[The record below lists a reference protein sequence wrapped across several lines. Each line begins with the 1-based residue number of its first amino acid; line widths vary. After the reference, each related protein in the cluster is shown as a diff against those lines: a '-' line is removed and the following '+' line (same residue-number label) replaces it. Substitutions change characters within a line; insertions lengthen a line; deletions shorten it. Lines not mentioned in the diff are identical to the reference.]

1 MTVLIED
8 DPSIRKLVEYS
19 LSSNG
24 ISIVSF
30 PSGEEAFESDLKDA
44 ELFILDIMLP
54 GMDGMEILSRIRKD
68 PTLGRVP
75 VIMLTAKGSEYDI
88 AKGLD
93 DGADDYIPKPFGIL
107 ELISRVKA
115 AIRRGR
121 MNGEEKKKKETLSS
135 GDINMD
141 VTSHR
146 AYLGDREISLTQKEY
161 ALLEYFLTHK
171 GIALSRDKLLTEVWG
186 YNYVGETRTVDVHIR
201 HLREKLGSEGD
212 KIETVKGLGYRFSGE

>member
-68 PTLGRVP
+68 PTLGRVH

-121 MNGEEKKKKETLSS
+121 MNGEEKKKETLSS

-146 AYLGDREISLTQKEY
+146 VYLGDREISLTQKEY
-161 ALLEYFLTHK
+161 ALLEYFLTHN

>member
-30 PSGEEAFESDLKDA
+30 PSGEEAFASDLKDA

-75 VIMLTAKGSEYDI
+75 VIMLTAKDSEYDI

-121 MNGEEKKKKETLSS
+121 MNGEEKKKETLSS
-135 GDINMD
+135 GVINMD

-146 AYLGDREISLTQKEY
+146 VYLGDREISLTQKEY

-201 HLREKLGSEGD
+201 HLREKLGTEGD

>member
-121 MNGEEKKKKETLSS
+121 MNGEEKKKETLSS

-171 GIALSRDKLLTEVWG
+171 GIALSREKLLTEVWG

-201 HLREKLGSEGD
+201 HLREKLGTEGD

>member
-75 VIMLTAKGSEYDI
+75 VIMLTAKDSEYDI

-121 MNGEEKKKKETLSS
+121 MNGEEKKKETLSS

-201 HLREKLGSEGD
+201 HLREKLGIEGD

>member
-121 MNGEEKKKKETLSS
+121 MNGEEKKKETLSS

-201 HLREKLGSEGD
+201 HLREKLGIEGD

>member
-75 VIMLTAKGSEYDI
+75 VIMLTAKDSEYDI

-121 MNGEEKKKKETLSS
+121 MNGEEKKKETLSS

-146 AYLGDREISLTQKEY
+146 AYLGDREISLTHKEY

>member
-75 VIMLTAKGSEYDI
+75 VIMLTAKDSEYDI

-121 MNGEEKKKKETLSS
+121 MNGEEEKKETLSS

>member
-68 PTLGRVP
+68 PTLRRVP
-75 VIMLTAKGSEYDI
+75 VIMLTAKDSEYDI

-107 ELISRVKA
+107 KLISRVKA

-121 MNGEEKKKKETLSS
+121 MNGEEKKKETLSS

>member
-75 VIMLTAKGSEYDI
+75 VIMLTAKDSEYDI

-121 MNGEEKKKKETLSS
+121 MNGEEKKKETLSS

-146 AYLGDREISLTQKEY
+146 VYLGDREISLTQKEY

-201 HLREKLGSEGD
+201 HLREKLGTEGD

>member
-30 PSGEEAFESDLKDA
+30 SSGEEAFESDLKDA

-121 MNGEEKKKKETLSS
+121 MNGEEKKKETLSS

-201 HLREKLGSEGD
+201 HLREKLGTEGD

>member
-68 PTLGRVP
+68 PVLGRVP

-121 MNGEEKKKKETLSS
+121 MNGEEKKKETLSS

-201 HLREKLGSEGD
+201 HLREKLGTEGD

>member
-75 VIMLTAKGSEYDI
+75 VIMLTAKDSEYDI

-121 MNGEEKKKKETLSS
+121 MNGEKEKKETLSS

-201 HLREKLGSEGD
+201 HLREKLGTEGD

>member
-121 MNGEEKKKKETLSS
+121 MNGEEKKKEPLSS

-201 HLREKLGSEGD
+201 HLREKLGTEGD

>member
-75 VIMLTAKGSEYDI
+75 VIMLTAKDSEYDI

-121 MNGEEKKKKETLSS
+121 MNGEEKKKETLSS

-171 GIALSRDKLLTEVWG
+171 GIALSRDKLLTDVWG

>member
-115 AIRRGR
+115 AIRRSR
-121 MNGEEKKKKETLSS
+121 MNGEEEKKDTLSS

-201 HLREKLGSEGD
+201 HLREKLGTEGD

>member
-75 VIMLTAKGSEYDI
+75 VIMLTAKDSEYDI

-121 MNGEEKKKKETLSS
+121 MNGEEKKKETLSS

-171 GIALSRDKLLTEVWG
+171 GIALSREKLLTEVWG

>member
-75 VIMLTAKGSEYDI
+75 VIMLTAKDSEYDI

-121 MNGEEKKKKETLSS
+121 MNGEEEKKETLSS

-186 YNYVGETRTVDVHIR
+186 YNYVGETRTVDVHIG
-201 HLREKLGSEGD
+201 HLREKLGTEGD

>member
-68 PTLGRVP
+68 PVLGRVP
-75 VIMLTAKGSEYDI
+75 VIMLTAKDSEYDI

-121 MNGEEKKKKETLSS
+121 MNGEEEKKETLSS

-201 HLREKLGSEGD
+201 HLREKLGIEGD

>member
-75 VIMLTAKGSEYDI
+75 VIMLTAKDSEYDI

-121 MNGEEKKKKETLSS
+121 MNGEEKKKETLSS

-146 AYLGDREISLTQKEY
+146 VYLGDREISLTQKEY

>member
-75 VIMLTAKGSEYDI
+75 VIMLTAKDSEYDI

-115 AIRRGR
+115 AIRRSR
-121 MNGEEKKKKETLSS
+121 MNGEEKKKETLSS

>member
-75 VIMLTAKGSEYDI
+75 VIMLTAKDSEYDI

-121 MNGEEKKKKETLSS
+121 MNGEEKKKETLSS

-146 AYLGDREISLTQKEY
+146 AYLEDREISLTQKEY

>member
-75 VIMLTAKGSEYDI
+75 VIMPRAANMTLPKVLMMELMTTFRNPSEYW
-88 AKGLD
+88 
-93 DGADDYIPKPFGIL
+93 
-107 ELISRVKA
+107 S
-115 AIRRGR
+115 
-121 MNGEEKKKKETLSS
+121 LSA
-135 GDINMD
+135 G
-141 VTSHR
+141 
-146 AYLGDREISLTQKEY
+146 
-161 ALLEYFLTHK
+161 
-171 GIALSRDKLLTEVWG
+171 
-186 YNYVGETRTVDVHIR
+186 
-201 HLREKLGSEGD
+201 
-212 KIETVKGLGYRFSGE
+212 

>member
-68 PTLGRVP
+68 PVLGRVP
-75 VIMLTAKGSEYDI
+75 VIMLTAKDSEYDI

-121 MNGEEKKKKETLSS
+121 MNGEEKKKETLSS

>member
-75 VIMLTAKGSEYDI
+75 VIMLTAKDSEYDI

-121 MNGEEKKKKETLSS
+121 MNGEEKKKETLSS

-171 GIALSRDKLLTEVWG
+171 GIALSSDKLLTEVWG

-201 HLREKLGSEGD
+201 HLREKLGTEGD

>member
-1 MTVLIED
+1 M
-8 DPSIRKLVEYS
+8 EYS

-121 MNGEEKKKKETLSS
+121 MNGEEKKKETLSS

-201 HLREKLGSEGD
+201 HLREKLGTEGD

>member
-30 PSGEEAFESDLKDA
+30 PSGEEAFASDLKDA

-75 VIMLTAKGSEYDI
+75 VIMLTAKDSEYDI

-121 MNGEEKKKKETLSS
+121 MNGEEKKKETLSS

-201 HLREKLGSEGD
+201 HLREKLGTEGD

>member
-75 VIMLTAKGSEYDI
+75 VIMLTAKDSEYDI

-121 MNGEEKKKKETLSS
+121 MNGEEKKKETLSS

-161 ALLEYFLTHK
+161 ALLEYFFTHK

>member
-88 AKGLD
+88 AKVLD

-121 MNGEEKKKKETLSS
+121 MNGEEKKKETLSS

>member
-68 PTLGRVP
+68 PVLGRVP

-121 MNGEEKKKKETLSS
+121 MNGEEKKKETLSS

>member
-75 VIMLTAKGSEYDI
+75 VIMLTAKDSEYDI

-121 MNGEEKKKKETLSS
+121 MNG
-135 GDINMD
+135 
-141 VTSHR
+141 
-146 AYLGDREISLTQKEY
+146 
-161 ALLEYFLTHK
+161 
-171 GIALSRDKLLTEVWG
+171 
-186 YNYVGETRTVDVHIR
+186 
-201 HLREKLGSEGD
+201 
-212 KIETVKGLGYRFSGE
+212 

>member
-75 VIMLTAKGSEYDI
+75 VIMLTAKDSEYDI

-121 MNGEEKKKKETLSS
+121 MNGEEEKKDTLSS

-171 GIALSRDKLLTEVWG
+171 GIALSRDKLFTEVWG

-201 HLREKLGSEGD
+201 HLREKLGTEGD

>member
-19 LSSNG
+19 LSANG

-121 MNGEEKKKKETLSS
+121 MNGEEEKKETLSS

>member
-68 PTLGRVP
+68 PTLRRVP
-75 VIMLTAKGSEYDI
+75 VIMLTAKDSEYDI

-121 MNGEEKKKKETLSS
+121 MNGEEKKKETLSS

-161 ALLEYFLTHK
+161 TLLEYFLTHK

>member
-1 MTVLIED
+1 M
-8 DPSIRKLVEYS
+8 EYS

-68 PTLGRVP
+68 PTLRRVP
-75 VIMLTAKGSEYDI
+75 VIMLTAKDSEYDI

-121 MNGEEKKKKETLSS
+121 MNGEEKKKETLSY

-201 HLREKLGSEGD
+201 HLREKLGTEGD